1 MPTNRMTFSTYI
13 ANVIGLGLF
22 LAHFWFA
29 ASSRPALHLA
39 AIALWAIAVACA
51 IFSIYG
57 GLITRAETENRTHQA
72 MLLACTII
80 GGIILLGAVLSAI
93 FLLVPS
99 FS

>member
-1 MPTNRMTFSTYI
+1 MPTNRMTFTTYI
-13 ANVIGLGLF
+13 ANVVGLGVF

-29 ASSRPALHLA
+29 ASSRLAFA

-57 GLITRAETENRTHQA
+57 GLITRAETENHTHQA

>member
-80 GGIILLGAVLSAI
+80 G
-93 FLLVPS
+93 VPRKIS
-99 FS
+99 M